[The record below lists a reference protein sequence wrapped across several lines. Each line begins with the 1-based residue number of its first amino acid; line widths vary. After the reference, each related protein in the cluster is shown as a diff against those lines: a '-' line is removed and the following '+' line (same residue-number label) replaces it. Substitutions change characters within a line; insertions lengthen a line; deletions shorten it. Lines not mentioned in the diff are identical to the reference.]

1 MVNGEN
7 MDTFVN
13 LLAERVLRGEK
24 LSKEEGIKILT
35 LPDELLPELIKQA
48 ARVRESVFGNQ
59 VEFCS
64 LINAKNGACTE
75 DCSFCAQS
83 SRYPTPI
90 NAYGL
95 VPEKELIEGALKAV
109 SIKANRY
116 CIVTSGKRATKEEVE
131 YIASSVRKITD
142 SIPIKVCVSIGSID
156 EEDLKILKEAGV
168 DRVNHNLETSKNFF
182 PNIVSTH
189 TWEERYET
197 IKKIQ
202 SAGLSTCCGGIFG
215 VGETDRDIVDL
226 ADTYRELGVDS
237 IPMNFLIPIP
247 GTPLA
252 GNRQLTPQKCL
263 KIISLFRLFNPYAE
277 LRLCGGREQNLR
289 EFHDTA
295 MEVANCLMAGGYLT
309 RAGRAPG
316 KDEEMVKR
324 MGRKLIIKKGNFKK
338 NLIQKHPPDTGQYS
352 QAQL

>member
-1 MVNGEN
+1 MEDFIKN
-7 MDTFVN
+7 
-13 LLAERVLRGEK
+13 LAERVLSGDK
-24 LSKEEGIKILT
+24 LTREEGLRILSI
-35 LPDELLPELIKQA
+35 PDELVPELVRQA
-48 ARVRESVFGNQ
+48 STVREAVFGNQ

-64 LINAKNGACTE
+64 LINAKNGACSE

-83 SRYPTPI
+83 SKYPTPI
-90 NAYGL
+90 NAYSL
-95 VPEKELIEGALKAV
+95 VPEKEMIEGALKAV
-109 SIKANRY
+109 SINANRY
-116 CIVTSGKRATKEEVE
+116 CIVTSGRRATKEEVE
-131 YIASSVRKITD
+131 QIASAVRKITE
-142 SIPIKVCVSIGSID
+142 SVPVKVCVSIGSID
-156 EEDLKILKEAGV
+156 EEDLKLLKEAGV
-168 DRVNHNLETSKNFF
+168 DRVNHNLETSERHFK
-182 PNIVSTH
+182 NIVTTH
-189 TWEERYET
+189 PWKERYET

-202 SAGLSTCCGGIFG
+202 SVGLSTCCGGIFG
-215 VGETDRDIVDL
+215 IGETDEDIVDL
-226 ADTYRELGVDS
+226 ADTYRQLGVDS

-263 KIISLFRLFNPYAE
+263 KIISLFRLFNPEAE

-324 MGRKLIIKKGNFKK
+324 MGRKLVKGKGNFIKM
-338 NLIQKHPPDTGQYS
+338 S
-352 QAQL
+352 